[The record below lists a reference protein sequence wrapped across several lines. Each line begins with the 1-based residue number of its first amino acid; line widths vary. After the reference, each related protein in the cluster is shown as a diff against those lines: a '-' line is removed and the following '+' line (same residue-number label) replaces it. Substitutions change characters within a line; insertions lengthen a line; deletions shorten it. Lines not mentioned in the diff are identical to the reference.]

1 MRRRLM
7 AILAADAVGYSR
19 LMSVDDRATVVALES
34 ARGVFRAYTLA
45 NDGRVIDTAGDS
57 VLAVF
62 ETAAGAVSAAL
73 EVQRKL
79 SANSSALP
87 EDRRMRFRIGVHLG
101 DVIEKADGTVY
112 GDGVNIAA
120 RLEGLAEPGGITVSH
135 SIQSAV
141 KGKISATF
149 HDLGEQTVKNI
160 ADPVRA
166 YAVTSAE
173 AKLAAATGV
182 DVSAPV
188 PGFGGRPAIAV
199 LPFTNLSGDSSTRR
213 GPTVAVLPF
222 AYLGDDPAHEYF
234 AEGVVDDIITGLS
247 RVRWLSVVARHS
259 SFVFRGAEV
268 DLARAARELHADYL
282 LHGSFRRSGDRI
294 RVSTHLT
301 EAVGG
306 TVVWAES
313 QERRISEVFD
323 LQDEIAGRVLGAIE
337 PGLRRSEIE
346 RIRRKR
352 PEDLDAYDLVLRA
365 LPYVYKL
372 MPEGCAPAIPLL
384 QKSLELEPDYALAHA
399 TLAWCHH
406 VRFSRGGLATAERH
420 ASIRHA
426 RAAVA
431 LGADDALALAIGAF
445 VLWFDAHEIEA
456 AFDLFDRALSLSPS
470 NVMALATSA
479 VALAWSGRATL
490 AAERALRALQ
500 LSPFDALRYLA
511 HQALSGANFQL
522 RNYEHAH
529 VDARRA
535 VESIPGFS
543 VPYAYLCAAQ
553 VRLER
558 LDDARD
564 TVRRM
569 LGIDPG
575 FSISRFRVTVGVDE
589 SVFDDFAQAW
599 REAGVPD

>member
-1 MRRRLM
+1 M
-7 AILAADAVGYSR
+7 AHEELV
-19 LMSVDDRATVVALES
+19 L
-34 ARGVFRAYTLA
+34 GVFRLDPARRLL
-45 NDGRVIDTAGDS
+45 RRGDEPIE
-57 VLAVF
+57 LKPK
-62 ETAAGAVSAAL
+62 AL
-73 EVQRKL
+73 DIL
-79 SANSSALP
+79 CA
-87 EDRRMRFRIGVHLG
+87 
-101 DVIEKADGTVY
+101 
-112 GDGVNIAA
+112 
-120 RLEGLAEPGGITVSH
+120 
-135 SIQSAV
+135 
-141 KGKISATF
+141 
-149 HDLGEQTVKNI
+149 
-160 ADPVRA
+160 
-166 YAVTSAE
+166 
-173 AKLAAATGV
+173 LAAARGAVVTKDELMSQVWPGLV
-182 DVSAPV
+182 VEENNIQVHVSALRKILAKDASGTVHLVTV
-188 PGFGGRPAIAV
+188 PGRGYRLLGVGSDRASVPLV
-199 LPFTNLSGDSSTRR
+199 GDSSTRR

-222 AYLGDDPAHEYF
+222 AYLGDDPAHAYF
-234 AEGVVDDIITGLS
+234 AEGVVDDVITGLS

-268 DLARAARELHADYL
+268 ALARAARELHADYL

-294 RVSTHLT
+294 RVSAHLT
-301 EAVGG
+301 ETVGG
-306 TVVWAES
+306 TEVWAEGY
-313 QERRISEVFD
+313 ERRIVDVFD
-323 LQDEIAGRVLGAIE
+323 LQDDIAGRVLGAIE

-365 LPYVYKL
+365 LPHVYKL

-406 VRFSRGGLATAERH
+406 VRFSRGGLAPAERQ

-445 VLWFDAHEIEA
+445 VLWFDAHEIAA

-470 NVMALATSA
+470 NVVALATSA
-479 VALAWSGRATL
+479 VALAWSGRAAL
-490 AAERALRALQ
+490 AAERARRALQ

-522 RNYEHAH
+522 RNYEHAQ

-553 VRLER
+553 VRLGR

-564 TVRRM
+564 TVCRM

-575 FSISRFRVTVGVDE
+575 FRISRFRVTVGVNE
-589 SVFDDFAQAW
+589 SVFDDFAQTW